1 MVREFGKLPSADQ
14 AFIAD
19 QQWRI
24 DLFIAILR
32 RLPVKHELRQRAMQA
47 GHLPTQ
53 GSKACP
59 RHGGSRFKVQPQRGS
74 EIGMILRFEIEA
86 ARFAPAGKLDVCALI
101 RANRSEE
108 HTV

>member
-1 MVREFGKLPSADQ
+1 MRISDWSSYVCSSDLLRRRDKPAPIRGAEQIVGEFGKLPSADQ

-59 RHGGSRFKVQPQRGS
+59 RHGGDRKSVW
-74 EIGMILRFEIEA
+74 E
-86 ARFAPAGKLDVCALI
+86 GKSV
-101 RANRSEE
+101 
-108 HTV
+108 